1 MVCSLLFAFFNLDRK
16 GNEVMGRISFWF
28 KWFLILL
35 VLSAIAFAEGFYIGG
50 PFGLGWLAATHMTIV
65 GLAVLLMRKYG
76 IVCRVPNS
84 YADTRPYHSAECAS
98 ANG

>member
-1 MVCSLLFAFFNLDRK
+1 M
-16 GNEVMGRISFWF
+16 GNISFWF

-50 PFGLGWLAATHMTIV
+50 PFGLEGVIATHITTVM
-65 GLAVLLMRKYG
+65 LAVLLMRKYG

-84 YADTRPYHSAECAS
+84 YAANRPYDSAECAS
-98 ANG
+98 ANA